1 MVGGAVLKP
10 WTKEADQITSDRT
23 IPAILVGV
31 EGLLL
36 LHEMSPGREQLR
48 RVPLAIRERRPGT
61 SDPLLGQPERGEPRD
76 DGSSTQE
83 EATAEEHPQEMK
95 EAEIGANGHPLY
107 HTSQDVVHPVD
118 YR

>member
-1 MVGGAVLKP
+1 MFGGAVLKP
-10 WTKEADQITSDRT
+10 WTKEADQITSART
-23 IPAILVGV
+23 LPAILVGV

-83 EATAEEHPQEMK
+83 EPTAEEHPQEMK

-118 YR
+118 